1 MSIAV
6 EAEIARRRGART
18 EHPPKWGC
26 EEGATTSPGY
36 FCFNPFGLRIF
47 LFEASSIVG
56 HRSMADMLPPHSSPQ
71 TKISLSGDAHS
82 FSTACKQASNAKRST
97 LHRILSELPLFIPIR
112 LPSGLR
118 PGYSHTQTRRPGNRQ
133 GHPDDTG
140 HGRASAYMNILH
152 LDRPALPSTYQPL
165 LHQDRPRRSH
175 RVCLEYSENGR

>member
-6 EAEIARRRGART
+6 EAAMARRRGATT

-71 TKISLSGDAHS
+71 PKISLSGDAHS
-82 FSTACKQASNAKRST
+82 FSTACQERTNAESIK
-97 LHRILSELPLFIPIR
+97 L
-112 LPSGLR
+112 SGLR
-118 PGYSHTQTRRPGNRQ
+118 GAHPLAAQVAGEPGG
-133 GHPDDTG
+133 
-140 HGRASAYMNILH
+140 
-152 LDRPALPSTYQPL
+152 
-165 LHQDRPRRSH
+165 
-175 RVCLEYSENGR
+175 